1 MSIET
6 IFVLI
11 LILSFAVIVLTMRPT
26 KSEIAVQ
33 QRLRMIEGIAS
44 GALELPPDLLKRET
58 LSEIESLDALLH
70 QFPVFTRL
78 HHFIAQADSQRSVGE
93 IVTMSLAL
101 GVGGA
106 WVSNIWLPTLGLA
119 LLAGVALASLPFL
132 YLSVL
137 RARRFRHFEELL
149 PEAIDLMSRALRAG
163 HAISSAIE
171 MVSEESSDPIAMEF
185 RRVFEEQNFGLP
197 LREAMLNLTDRVP
210 ISDVRFLVTA
220 ILVQKETG
228 GNLAEVLDKTAA
240 VIRDRFRLR
249 GQLRVY
255 TAQGR
260 LTGWILA
267 ALPFG
272 LFLALR
278 ILSPNYANILLT
290 DPVGRE
296 LIYVGL
302 AMMAAGAYVI
312 RRIINIEV

>member
-1 MSIET
+1 MGVGT
-6 IFVLI
+6 IFIII
-11 LILSFAVIVLTMRPT
+11 LILTFAVIALTLRPS
-26 KSEIAVQ
+26 KSELAVE
-33 QRLRMIEGIAS
+33 QRLKMIEGIAS
-44 GALELPPDLLKRET
+44 GNVELPPDLLKRET
-58 LSEIESLDALLH
+58 LSEIPTLDSLLH

-93 IVTMSLAL
+93 IVTMSLVLA
-101 GVGGA
+101 VGGA
-106 WVSNIWLPTLGLA
+106 WISNIWLPTLGLA
-119 LLAGVALASLPFL
+119 LLAGVALGAMPFL
-132 YLSVL
+132 YLTVL
-137 RARRFRHFEELL
+137 RARRFRKFEELL

-171 MVSEESSDPIAMEF
+171 MVSEESADPISMEF

-267 ALPFG
+267 ALPFF
-272 LFLALR
+272 LFFAIS
-278 ILSPNYANILLT
+278 ILDPHYEHLLLT
-290 DPVGRE
+290 DPTGRK
-296 LIYVGL
+296 LIYAGL
-302 AMMAAGAYVI
+302 AMMVTGAWI
-312 RRIINIEV
+312 IKRIINIEV

>member
-1 MSIET
+1 MGIGT
-6 IFVLI
+6 IFIII

-26 KSEIAVQ
+26 KSEEAVQ

-44 GALELPPDLLKRET
+44 GNVELPPDLLKRET
-58 LSEIESLDALLH
+58 LSEIPQLDALLH
-70 QFPVFTRL
+70 QFPAFTRL

-93 IVTMSLAL
+93 FVTMSLVL

-106 WVSNIWLPTLGLA
+106 WVSNIWLPAPGMA
-119 LLAGVALASLPFL
+119 LLVGVALASLPFF

-171 MVSEESSDPIAMEF
+171 MVSEESSDPIASEF

-197 LREAMLNLTDRVP
+197 LREGMLNLTDRVP
-210 ISDVRFLVTA
+210 LPDVRFLVTA

-278 ILSPNYANILLT
+278 ILSPSYASILIT

-296 LIYVGL
+296 LIYAGL